1 MDRKEYL
8 VLPDRRKICLI
19 WNFDVMSSY
28 FRLIG
33 YSPYGNNTLPCD
45 NESILKLAWCAAR
58 AGERC
63 EGRELIMSPIEF
75 KRLITPSMLPQLAK
89 VLTALSLD
97 EDDHAESS
105 KKLNAINLN

>member
-8 VLPDRRKICLI
+8 VIDGRKICLI
-19 WNFDVMSSY
+19 WNFDVMTAY
-28 FRLIG
+28 FKLIG
-33 YSPYGNNTLPCD
+33 YSPQGMNTIPTD
-45 NESILKLAWCAAR
+45 MQSILKLAWCAAR

-75 KRLITPSMLPQLAK
+75 KRLITPLMLPQVAK
-89 VLTALSLD
+89 ALTALSID
-97 EDDHAESS
+97 EDDYALSS